1 MDNSGD
7 YNEVIEE
14 ETDLEY
20 DSDVDEVVFTPG
32 TVASRNPTF
41 AQKQAILPI
50 HELFDGKEL
59 HDVLVS
65 SNTTYLDILQKHM
78 QYGEENGRLTR
89 SKYQSL
95 AFLPLQLFQST
106 DKFLGR
112 TEEDSETAR
121 LLDILISKRLE
132 KGEQSSRDDDSARS
146 LDCVICQT
154 NVREIITWP
163 CKCFAICES
172 CRLSLV
178 SKGIEGCVCCRRE
191 VEGVSKIFIP

>member
-1 MDNSGD
+1 MVNIDSFTQDEVSQSYAKILLSINDISEVDNSGD

-89 SKYQSL
+89 SS
-95 AFLPLQLFQST
+95 
-106 DKFLGR
+106 
-112 TEEDSETAR
+112 
-121 LLDILISKRLE
+121 I
-132 KGEQSSRDDDSARS
+132 
-146 LDCVICQT
+146 
-154 NVREIITWP
+154 NH
-163 CKCFAICES
+163 
-172 CRLSLV
+172 
-178 SKGIEGCVCCRRE
+178 
-191 VEGVSKIFIP
+191 

>member
-1 MDNSGD
+1 MVNIDSFTQDEVSQSYAKILLSTNDISEVDNSGD

-20 DSDVDEVVFTPG
+20 DSDVDEVVFTGNCGISKPYIC
-32 TVASRNPTF
+32 T
-41 AQKQAILPI
+41 KQAILPI

-95 AFLPLQLFQST
+95 AFLPLLLFQST
-106 DKFLGR
+106 DKF
-112 TEEDSETAR
+112 
-121 LLDILISKRLE
+121 
-132 KGEQSSRDDDSARS
+132 
-146 LDCVICQT
+146 
-154 NVREIITWP
+154 
-163 CKCFAICES
+163 
-172 CRLSLV
+172 
-178 SKGIEGCVCCRRE
+178 
-191 VEGVSKIFIP
+191 